1 MMGRHAHIDIL
12 ITEVIQKRIEFDSHK
27 RVIISIRFQCFHY
40 SIKRFLKLLRESEM
54 VQAVII
60 QIDEAVDAS
69 GFQNTRYIFHDIKA
83 V

>member
-1 MMGRHAHIDIL
+1 
-12 ITEVIQKRIEFDSHK
+12 
-27 RVIISIRFQCFHY
+27 
-40 SIKRFLKLLRESEM
+40 LKLLRESEM

-83 V
+83 VWSIILKDKSDPDKIEHPPNHPKVHEYPSEYILYLFYNKYVF